1 MGKPSKYLLL
11 GLTAM
16 LFSCSIVYGQTEE
29 EIRQAYL
36 DEMLE
41 LFRPHPDPEIR
52 PRNVFA
58 GFERLSFRDHTW
70 YDWLERT
77 GELPPNFGEMR
88 SSPFLP
94 DPLILD
100 EGGEN
105 IPIRTQSQW
114 EEKRNEIKAYTK
126 HFFSGTFPEP
136 PDNMNIRVLETRTE
150 NEVTIERIELRFGP
164 DHRARLN
171 LEVMTPPGDGPFPVF
186 MSQWNHR
193 GWAQIAVRRG
203 YIGLIYAGADEK
215 DDTLEYQ
222 EIYPD
227 YDWSALMTRA
237 WGAHRAVDYLYTLD
251 SVDTSKIAITGH
263 SRHAQ
268 MSLLAAAFDN
278 RITAFI
284 SSSGGTG
291 GETPYRYTD
300 ERYELET
307 MDLLLSIRPQ
317 WFHPRLRFFGGRE
330 HKLPIDQN
338 SIMALIAPNSL
349 LLSTSIREGGAN
361 HWGIEENYRSLK
373 EVYRFLGSEDKLGIL
388 SRDGG
393 HGTSARDIERFLD
406 WLDIQFDRKYIPW
419 ENNLFYGYSF
429 EKWKELSG
437 EEIDP
442 DNFSVVPA
450 DHHLLTAIDGS
461 AIETREAW
469 IEKSGEIKNQVN
481 WLLGDEPPG
490 VSASPIENLSNN
502 TDYMDSFLRR
512 PSISNSAVRHIAPY
526 NALGDYLRGSLYYP
540 IDENGEMVTREN
552 GKLPVVIYLH
562 EYSNLGFNTKTT
574 SLFEDLLSRGIA
586 VFAMDLIGYGTRIEE
601 GTYFYDR
608 YPNWSKLGK
617 MVTDTRAAIDALES
631 LEFIDGEHIFLTGY
645 ALGGTVSLF
654 TSALDNRIAATAVSG
669 AFTPLRNATEEVEG
683 LKAYSHLQG
692 LIPRLGFFADHQNRI
707 PVDFPEIISAIAPR
721 PLLVVSPELD
731 RHADFE
737 NVTRSMDQV
746 STVYDLFNTPENLH
760 FLTPHEF
767 DRFTTSMRTDI
778 ADWFENVA
786 DRQE

>member
-1 MGKPSKYLLL
+1 MIQKTTFLILLFCIL
-11 GLTAM
+11 
-16 LFSCSIVYGQTEE
+16 SSSVSIIYGQSED
-29 EIRQAYL
+29 EIRRAYL

-41 LFRPHPDPEIR
+41 LFRPHPDPDIR

-77 GELPPNFGEMR
+77 GELPPDFGEMQ
-88 SSPFLP
+88 SNPFLP
-94 DPLILD
+94 NPLVLD
-100 EGGEN
+100 EKGEH
-105 IPIRTQSQW
+105 IPVQTSSQW
-114 EEKRNEIKAYTK
+114 EEKRNEIKEYAK
-126 HFFSGTFPEP
+126 HYFSGTFPDP
-136 PDNMNIRVLETRTE
+136 PDNMDIHLLETETV
-150 NEVTIERIELRFGP
+150 NGVTIDRVELRFGP
-164 DHRARLN
+164 DHRAKLN

-268 MSLLAAAFDN
+268 MSLLAAAFDS

-338 SIMALIAPNSL
+338 SIMALVAPNSL
-349 LLSTSIREGGAN
+349 LLSTSVREGGAN

-373 EVYRFLGSEDKLGIL
+373 EVYTFLGAEDKLGIL

-393 HGTSARDIERFLD
+393 HGTSSRDIERFLD
-406 WLDIQFDRKYIPW
+406 WLDIQFNRNSIPW
-419 ENNLFYGYSF
+419 ENKLFYGYSF
-429 EKWKELSG
+429 DRWKELSG
-437 EEIDP
+437 EKIDP
-442 DNFSVVPA
+442 FNFPVAPA
-450 DHHLLTAIDGS
+450 DQHLLTNSEGA
-461 AIETREAW
+461 AIETPEAW
-469 IEKSGEIKNQVN
+469 LQNSREIKNQIH
-481 WLLGDEPPG
+481 WILGEEPPG
-490 VSASPIENLSNN
+490 VPASPIENLSNN

-540 IDENGEMVTREN
+540 TDENGDMVTGEN
-552 GKLPVVIYLH
+552 GTLPVVIYLH
-562 EYSNLGFNTKTT
+562 EYSNMGFNTKTT
-574 SLFEDLLSRGIA
+574 SLFEDLLSRGMA

-631 LEFIDGEHIFLTGY
+631 LEFIDNEQIFLTGY

-654 TSALDNRIAATAVSG
+654 TSALDGRIAATAVSG
-669 AFTPLRNATEEVEG
+669 AFTPLRHASEEVEG

-692 LIPRLGFFADHQNRI
+692 LIPRFGFFADHPNRL

-721 PLLVVSPELD
+721 PLLVISPTLD

-737 NVTRSMDQV
+737 NVTGSMDQV
-746 STVYDLFNTPENLH
+746 STVYGLFTAPENLH

-767 DRFTTSMRTDI
+767 DRFTPSMRTNI
-778 ADWFENVA
+778 ADWFAKFA
-786 DRQE
+786 DRQK